1 VAASGVTARAPPSQR
16 VTVVPVTLSAA
27 ASWRCVHPR
36 RRRRAFTLSDVMG
49 GIIPLVS
56 TDGNGAMARLVVLER
71 AAVEVQAAAGAIPH
85 RRERPA
91 PNPVADLVGRA
102 PEVMRRLP
110 SAQEAVGVAG
120 EWSRRRRGLK
130 HFPQEPRLK
139 RPFELGQLL
148 AR

>member
-56 TDGNGAMARLVVLER
+56 TDGNGVARLVVLER
-71 AAVEVQAAAGAIPH
+71 TAVEVQAAAGTIPH
-85 RRERPA
+85 RRQRPA
-91 PNPVADLVGRA
+91 PHPVADLVGRA

-120 EWSRRRRGLK
+120 EWSGRRRGFEY
-130 HFPQEPRLK
+130 FPQEPRLK